1 MNLASLIGTVLSVA
15 LGFALQVSGF
25 GGPVAQI
32 VAWAFVAVVAL
43 TSLWLYLRRRPSGSL
58 RKALSTVFDLGHEIE
73 SFVRLR
79 TRSAPPPAPQ
89 RRLVISWRG
98 REGTSRSASDREVYD
113 ADTMSLFEQQ
123 FSEPLASVVER
134 LRKLGR
140 LGHAE
145 ANSLMTPATPTEIE
159 ELARRFIELSSQV
172 E

>member
-1 MNLASLIGTVLSVA
+1 MNLASLIGAALSVA

-25 GGPVAQI
+25 GGPTARI

-43 TSLWLYLRRRPSGSL
+43 TSLWLYLRRRPGDSL
-58 RKALSTVFDLGHEIE
+58 RKALRIVFNLGHEME

-79 TRSAPPPAPQ
+79 ARSAPPLTPQ

-98 REGTSRSASDREVYD
+98 REGASRSGSDRAVYD
-113 ADTMSLFEQQ
+113 ADTMSLFDQQ
-123 FSEPLASVVER
+123 FSEPLASAVER

-145 ANSLMTPATPTEIE
+145 ANSLMTPATPAEIE
-159 ELARRFIELSSQV
+159 ELARRFIELSSHV